1 MAKKSGLLTILTGV
15 ALGAAAL
22 FLSKKENREK
32 TKKVA
37 KAAVAKAKQI
47 KAEYKKNP
55 AKVKQQLKKEG
66 KKIAAKVV
74 ATAKKKVR
82 KIAR

>member
-15 ALGAAAL
+15 ALGAAAM

-32 TKKVA
+32 TKKIA
-37 KAAVAKAKQI
+37 RSAVVKAKQI

-55 AKVKQQLKKEG
+55 AKVKQQLKKQS

-82 KIAR
+82 KLAR